1 MKGLIKYY
9 SFVFLLFFVT
19 AINAQSQKVYNLDN
33 DDASLVVNY
42 KDLLLSACDEDMN
55 KAFNIWM
62 ETLGAIESYAS
73 AIGFEKIKG
82 VKMYVKILW
91 DKNGYID
98 HIGYYLQPNSRFV
111 TDEEMKK
118 FLRLFALE
126 YKCELR
132 HNENFH
138 HYGSVSFPTYY
149 KGNPIAP
156 KMVKIFNR

>member
-9 SFVFLLFFVT
+9 SIVFFLFFVT

-73 AIGFEKIKG
+73 AIGFEKIK
-82 VKMYVKILW
+82 KTQKSRNRYSTIDKSYQNFVKIS
-91 DKNGYID
+91 IE
-98 HIGYYLQPNSRFV
+98 S
-111 TDEEMKK
+111 
-118 FLRLFALE
+118 
-126 YKCELR
+126 
-132 HNENFH
+132 EN
-138 HYGSVSFPTYY
+138 VSPLS
-149 KGNPIAP
+149 
-156 KMVKIFNR
+156 